1 MADSDRTIQML
12 VNLLTNAA
20 RYSDPGASIT
30 IGAAIDKAHVTI
42 SVRDTG
48 HGIASAD
55 LARVFDRF
63 VQVGPNRQGGLGI
76 GLALVK
82 ALAELHGGTVDAH
95 SEGLGRGAEFR
106 LRLPRAMTPPV
117 TVAEAE
123 ATPGTSCRV
132 LVVDDNEDAAEMLNG
147 MLLANGHRVAVAHN
161 GEEALRTAVTFNPEV
176 GLLDLSMPGLDG
188 YELAARLRA
197 IPQLRDL
204 LLVAITGWGQEED
217 RRRALAAGF
226 DAHLTK
232 PADPVEIAALLAKV
246 GSVSR
251 TRDSAAG

>member
-1 MADSDRTIQML
+1 M
-12 VNLLTNAA
+12 
-20 RYSDPGASIT
+20 
-30 IGAAIDKAHVTI
+30 
-42 SVRDTG
+42 
-48 HGIASAD
+48 
-55 LARVFDRF
+55 FDRF

-82 ALAELHGGTVDAH
+82 ALAELHGGAVEAH
-95 SEGLGRGAEFR
+95 SDGLGRGSEFR
-106 LRLPRAMTPPV
+106 LRLPRAMTPPA
-117 TVAEAE
+117 TVAETE
-123 ATPGTSCRV
+123 AASATSRRV

-147 MLLANGHRVAVAHN
+147 MLLARGHQVAVAHN
-161 GEEALRTAVTFNPEV
+161 GEDALRTAATFNPQV

-197 IPQLRDL
+197 MPQFRDM

-232 PADPVEIAALLAKV
+232 PADPVAIAALLATV
-246 GSVSR
+246 GTVPR